1 MVLKFAQRG
10 IASGLVGVGLLIT
23 EAIYSPTHAAQQ
35 FSCTGS
41 MKSGWNYTA
50 EFLDG
55 RFTQIRWERSGQPPQ
70 VSRLTFS
77 STNVEGHPVYRGS
90 FQAATAVTLVDL
102 SGGDVRPGSQISVGV
117 EEWGWSRGTCGTTA
131 GGGTGSSSSAATM
144 RQNLLGVEQ
153 EQAREWLRQNNL
165 FFTQTM
171 EHTNTR
177 VVERWNFDTSRAV
190 DVIIVDGIVSD
201 VVEAR

>member
-1 MVLKFAQRG
+1 
-10 IASGLVGVGLLIT
+10 
-23 EAIYSPTHAAQQ
+23 
-35 FSCTGS
+35 
-41 MKSGWNYTA
+41 
-50 EFLDG
+50 
-55 RFTQIRWERSGQPPQ
+55 
-70 VSRLTFS
+70 
-77 STNVEGHPVYRGS
+77 
-90 FQAATAVTLVDL
+90 
-102 SGGDVRPGSQISVGV
+102 
-117 EEWGWSRGTCGTTA
+117 
-131 GGGTGSSSSAATM
+131 M